1 MNELHDNSS
10 AGGAS
15 GRRFYGKYRG
25 KVANNVDPFFQGRVQ
40 ITCPAVLGLGR
51 FAWAMPSSPYAGPGV
66 GFFAPPPIGANVW
79 VEFEGGDPDYPILG
93 GCFWGMGE
101 APLPAASAP
110 LALVKVLQTETIT
123 LSLADVPGAGGLRLE
138 VNPPSTPLPIR
149 MSFDVN
155 GVTIEHGPG
164 SITIRQAGIEIK
176 QAATAI
182 SITPAG
188 VEISAAPTQA
198 KFAPAGVDIAC
209 APATFKVSA
218 SGVQAAS
225 APAELKISGAGVD
238 AKNGASLMKLSAS
251 AIDLKSAKVV
261 VNDGALEVT

>member
-1 MNELHDNSS
+1 MNELNET
-10 AGGAS
+10 AAAS
-15 GRRFYGKYRG
+15 GTSARRFYGKYRG
-25 KVANNVDPFFQGRVQ
+25 KVVNNADPFFQGRVQ
-40 ITCPAVLGLGR
+40 VSCPAVLGAGR

-93 GCFWGMGE
+93 GCFWGPGE

-123 LSLADVPGAGGLRLE
+123 LSLADVPGGGGVRLE
-138 VNPPSTPLPIR
+138 VKPPSTPLPIR
-149 MSFDVN
+149 MSFDVS

-164 SITIRQAGIEIK
+164 AITLRQSGIEIK
-176 QAATAI
+176 QSATAI
-182 SITPAG
+182 AITPAG
-188 VEISAAPTQA
+188 VEI
-198 KFAPAGVDIAC
+198 VC
-209 APATFKVSA
+209 APAALKVNA
-218 SGVQAAS
+218 SGVQASS
-225 APAELKISGAGVD
+225 APAELNVTGAGID
-238 AKNGASLMKLSAS
+238 AKNGASLVKLGAS